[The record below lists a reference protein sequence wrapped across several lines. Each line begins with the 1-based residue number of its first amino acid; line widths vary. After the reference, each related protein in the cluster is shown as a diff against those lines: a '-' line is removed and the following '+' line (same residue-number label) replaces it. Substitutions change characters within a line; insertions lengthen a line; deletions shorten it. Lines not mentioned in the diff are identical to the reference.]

1 MKISIV
7 IPVYNAEYFILKA
20 VESAIQQPEV
30 AEIILVE
37 DSSFDNSLGVCKE
50 IEKKYKKVRLLQHK
64 DKKNHGAG
72 ASRNLGIN
80 KAKYNY
86 IGFLDADDFYLKN
99 RFKVSKNIFKSS
111 NNIDGVYEAVGTN
124 FYNKNSQIKWLF
136 SNLKKLTTLNE
147 KIDPKQL
154 SKTLIKGKKGSLH
167 LDGIVVKKS
176 LILKSGMF
184 NEKLIMHQ
192 DSDLIIKMSVI
203 GKLVPGNLKD
213 PVAIRN
219 IHDNNRILKINDINN
234 SKFLMWQSLAY
245 WWHENKLKK
254 ISFILILKNY
264 FYYAILLAFKKN
276 GNFNIKKNK
285 IRLLISEL
293 IKFHVQSLISL
304 ILILFSVLNYQKKI
318 IKKKYEIRG

>member
-1 MKISIV
+1 M
-7 IPVYNAEYFILKA
+7 
-20 VESAIQQPEV
+20 
-30 AEIILVE
+30 
-37 DSSFDNSLGVCKE
+37 
-50 IEKKYKKVRLLQHK
+50 
-64 DKKNHGAG
+64 
-72 ASRNLGIN
+72 
-80 KAKYNY
+80 
-86 IGFLDADDFYLKN
+86 KN
-99 RFKVSKNIFKSS
+99 RFKVAKNIFKSS

-219 IHDNNRILKINDINN
+219 IHDNNRILKIKDTNN
-234 SKFLMWQSLAY
+234 SKFSMWESLTY
-245 WWHENKLKK
+245 WEHVNKIKK
-254 ISFILILKNY
+254 YTFILILRNY

-276 GNFNIKKNK
+276 GKFKITKNK
-285 IRLLISEL
+285 LMLLISEL
-293 IKFHVQSLISL
+293 IKFHVKSFISL
-304 ILILFSVLNYQKKI
+304 IIIIFPVLNYQ
-318 IKKKYEIRG
+318 IKKKLRKKI